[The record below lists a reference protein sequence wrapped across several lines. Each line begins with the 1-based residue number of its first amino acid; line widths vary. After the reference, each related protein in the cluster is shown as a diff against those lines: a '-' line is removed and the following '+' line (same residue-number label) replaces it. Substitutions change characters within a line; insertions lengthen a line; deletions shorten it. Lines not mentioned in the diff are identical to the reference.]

1 MAQRGRT
8 TFQKRQKEMAR
19 KEKQQAKA
27 QRREER
33 KLRPDSP
40 ESDFT
45 TVEALTGLEEPADE
59 ESKK

>member
-19 KEKQQAKA
+19 KERQAAKA

-33 KLRPDSP
+33 KNQPP
-40 ESDFT
+40 ESQFA
-45 TVEALTGLEEPADE
+45 TVEEITGEPPVQPE
-59 ESKK
+59 RQS